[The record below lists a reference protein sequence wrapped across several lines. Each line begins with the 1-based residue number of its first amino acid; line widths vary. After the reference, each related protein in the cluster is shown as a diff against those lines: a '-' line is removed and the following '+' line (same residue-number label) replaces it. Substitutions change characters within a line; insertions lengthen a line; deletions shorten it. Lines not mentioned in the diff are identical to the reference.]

1 MMMILS
7 GLGVAI
13 KVCVFF
19 LFFLWRMA
27 VPDVGTGASGIPE
40 TIQDS
45 NGYTCRTQMNGDFI
59 DIRRPDASIVS
70 IRRDY
75 VDTNTRMMDVEG
87 IRYHW

>member
-19 LFFLWRMA
+19 LPFVWRMA

-40 TIQDS
+40 IIQDS